1 VKGLAVIAIAA
12 ALLLPPDV
20 LAHAVG
26 AAGAAPPKASP
37 TRPSLPGLPHP
48 KVMLGEPGRFGGTF
62 LDAQVADPRTF
73 NPILAQETSSTGA
86 IGGLFDGL
94 VEDNGETTETEP
106 ALAESWRTSPDGRTW
121 TFKLRQGLQ
130 WSDGAPVTADDVAF
144 TFQVIY
150 DGKIPNSLQDVLTV
164 AGKPIEV
171 TKVDGLTIR
180 FRTAE
185 PFGPF
190 LRSIGVGILPRHKLD
205 ASYQAGKFNQTW
217 GVNTPPREL
226 VGTGAYV
233 MTEYKPAQRITF
245 ARNPHYW
252 RVDLQGRRLPY
263 IERLVLTIVPSQE
276 AHKLLFLQGQTDS
289 YGVRPREYAAFKRG
303 EKAGRY
309 TVYDGGPSFGSEF
322 LSFNQNRRGGLA
334 EYKLKWFQNQKFRQ
348 GVAYAID
355 RQAIIDQVYA
365 GQAIAEYG
373 PESPAD
379 KFFFDPRVMQYPYD
393 LDKAAAT
400 LAEAGFKKGADGLLR
415 DADGHPVEFIIST
428 NADNQ
433 DRVAIGNI
441 IRQDLEK
448 LGMHVTLAPEAFN
461 TLVNK
466 LVESYKWEAMVMGLT
481 GGIEPHNGQNVWKS
495 SGSLHMWN
503 PKEAAPATPW
513 EAEVDRYFN
522 LAATTVDQTRR
533 KAYYDK
539 YQEIIAEQVPVV
551 YTAIPNAYVAVRNKF
566 GNIKYTAFGG
576 PFWNFPVVYIKP

>member
-1 VKGLAVIAIAA
+1 MKGLAVIAIAA

>member
-1 VKGLAVIAIAA
+1 
-12 ALLLPPDV
+12 
-20 LAHAVG
+20 
-26 AAGAAPPKASP
+26 
-37 TRPSLPGLPHP
+37 
-48 KVMLGEPGRFGGTF
+48 
-62 LDAQVADPRTF
+62 
-73 NPILAQETSSTGA
+73 
-86 IGGLFDGL
+86 
-94 VEDNGETTETEP
+94 
-106 ALAESWRTSPDGRTW
+106 
-121 TFKLRQGLQ
+121 
-130 WSDGAPVTADDVAF
+130 
-144 TFQVIY
+144 
-150 DGKIPNSLQDVLTV
+150 
-164 AGKPIEV
+164 
-171 TKVDGLTIR
+171 
-180 FRTAE
+180 
-185 PFGPF
+185 
-190 LRSIGVGILPRHKLD
+190 
-205 ASYQAGKFNQTW
+205 
-217 GVNTPPREL
+217 
-226 VGTGAYV
+226 
-233 MTEYKPAQRITF
+233 
-245 ARNPHYW
+245 
-252 RVDLQGRRLPY
+252 
-263 IERLVLTIVPSQE
+263 
-276 AHKLLFLQGQTDS
+276 
-289 YGVRPREYAAFKRG
+289 
-303 EKAGRY
+303 
-309 TVYDGGPSFGSEF
+309 
-322 LSFNQNRRGGLA
+322 
-334 EYKLKWFQNQKFRQ
+334 
-348 GVAYAID
+348 VAYAID

>member
-1 VKGLAVIAIAA
+1 MKDLAVIAIAA
-12 ALLLPPDV
+12 VLLLSP
-20 LAHAVG
+20 
-26 AAGAAPPKASP
+26 AAGAAPPNLSP
-37 TRPSLPGLPHP
+37 TSPSLPGLPHP
-48 KVMLGEPGRFGGTF
+48 KVMLGEPGRYGGTF

-73 NPILAQETSSTGA
+73 NPILVQEASSTGA

-171 TKVDGLTIR
+171 TKVDSLTIR

-205 ASYQAGKFNQTW
+205 APYQAGKFNQTW
-217 GVNTPPREL
+217 GVNTAPSEL

-233 MTEYKPAQRITF
+233 MTEYKPAQRITY

-289 YGVRPREYAAFKRG
+289 YGVRPREYAEFKRG

-322 LSFNQNRRGGLA
+322 FFFNQNPRGGLA
-334 EYKLKWFQNQKFRQ
+334 DYKLKWFQNQKFRQ

-365 GQAIAEYG
+365 GRAIPEYG

-379 KFFFDPRVMQYPYD
+379 KFFFDPNVMQYPYD

-400 LAEAGFKKGADGLLR
+400 LAEAGFKKGADGVLR
-415 DADGHPVEFIIST
+415 DADGHQVEFIIST
-428 NADNQ
+428 NADNP

-448 LGMHVTLAPEAFN
+448 LGMHMTLAPEAFN

-522 LAATTVDQTRR
+522 LAATTVDQNRR

-576 PFWNFPVVYIKP
+576 PFWNFPVVYIRP